1 MLGGM
6 VRASFPIAEEIK
18 AQVEKQP
25 DHVLKMEPER
35 IVKQQLEGVKIGMKE
50 FRSALAKSIKQME
63 PLLR

>member
-1 MLGGM
+1 L
-6 VRASFPIAEEIK
+6 
-18 AQVEKQP
+18 
-25 DHVLKMEPER
+25 LKMEPER